1 MQTCAF
7 KHLARADAGTIKCQA
22 LAAAAAPLNSTV
34 RTHKSRMKSRLV
46 SPFDQAAHPGLQFPQ
61 VGNAKVIG
69 SAAPLERAIE
79 INRKSG

>member
-1 MQTCAF
+1 
-7 KHLARADAGTIKCQA
+7 
-22 LAAAAAPLNSTV
+22 
-34 RTHKSRMKSRLV
+34 MKSRLV